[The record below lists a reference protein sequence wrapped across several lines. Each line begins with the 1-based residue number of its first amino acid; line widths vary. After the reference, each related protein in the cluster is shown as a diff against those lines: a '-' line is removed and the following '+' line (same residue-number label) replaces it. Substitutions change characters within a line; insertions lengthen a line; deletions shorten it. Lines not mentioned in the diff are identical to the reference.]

1 MSDRNALLLTG
12 WQGDHLQ
19 APYSQAYH
27 RAPVRG
33 QAIVEMVFCAI
44 GSDRLIGRHGAC
56 LGIGR
61 PALTSRVGGAHDLGA
76 RRPAAGVNRAEGEV
90 GRMKALIP
98 SNGISVLRKEMD
110 RLFDRIWE
118 GGVPE
123 VTMPLGEWTP
133 ALDISESED
142 AMIVKAEVPGIE
154 PKDIHVTLN
163 NQILSIA
170 GEKKFES
177 EKKDET
183 FYRMERSSGSF
194 ARTIN
199 LPVAVDS
206 ARVTA
211 VFKNGILTIT
221 MPKTAAAKGSVIPIK
236 YE

>member
-1 MSDRNALLLTG
+1 
-12 WQGDHLQ
+12 
-19 APYSQAYH
+19 
-27 RAPVRG
+27 
-33 QAIVEMVFCAI
+33 
-44 GSDRLIGRHGAC
+44 
-56 LGIGR
+56 
-61 PALTSRVGGAHDLGA
+61 
-76 RRPAAGVNRAEGEV
+76 
-90 GRMKALIP
+90 MKALIP